1 MTDLTLTTYGV
12 VIAALRG
19 DQDGA
24 HKLLDGLSPDE
35 TAQVA
40 IGATLALAD
49 TLRGICDPQYIDH
62 VIHTLQG
69 FALETTGG
77 TPS

>member
-1 MTDLTLTTYGV
+1 MADLTLTTYGV
-12 VIAALRG
+12 VIATLRG

-24 HKLLDGLSPDE
+24 HKLLDGLTLTE

-49 TLRGICDPQYIDH
+49 TLRGACDPQYIDH
-62 VIHTLQG
+62 IIHTLQG
-69 FALETTGG
+69 FALTTTGG
-77 TPS
+77 TQ